1 MTTSAAGVAAA
12 AGAPAPVG
20 AAAPS
25 RGSLD
30 APVSALHGVGP
41 RRLADLEAVGIR
53 TIEDLLLS
61 LPRRYEDRAP
71 VRSIATLER
80 GTSATVAGRVV
91 SCRLR
96 RTRRPGFTL
105 VEVTIEDDTGRAR
118 ATFMNQ
124 THMASFFR
132 PGRRVALHGLYDR
145 GRGGLEF
152 TNPDHEPLTDATE
165 GTDDEDEAPYG
176 SGKTPEPDSLHTG
189 RIVPVYPAA
198 GTCTSR
204 MRRRWAHDALA
215 RLPSKPGDDAPSDP
229 LPEEIRRRHGFPPR
243 DEALRSAHFPPAGTS
258 LETLN
263 AFRTPAQQRL
273 VYEEFFE
280 FQVDLV
286 RRRRLAAR
294 RASSRP
300 LLIDDRIRRA
310 ARELLPFRLTG
321 DQRTALASIAD
332 DLRSSAPMRRLLQGD
347 VGSGKT
353 IVAVLAALIAMENGR
368 QVALMSPTE
377 VLAEQQYANVAR
389 LLAPSHFS
397 PLLLTGALTPTAR
410 REAAANIA
418 NGSTRFVVGTHAL
431 VQDDVAFRDLSLG
444 IVDEQHRF
452 GVMQRAA
459 LAAKGFHP
467 NLLVMTATPIPRT
480 LAMSAYG
487 DLDVSELRERPPGRQ
502 SVTTHVWTMSRRNE
516 AYERVRA
523 ELSSGRQAFVVHPL
537 VDESETLDLRGATAL
552 ARELDTIVFP
562 KHRVGLVHGGLPS
575 VGRQET
581 MTAFSAGAI
590 DVLVATTVV
599 EVGVDVPNATI
610 MVIEQAERFGLA
622 QLHQLRGRVG
632 RGEAASTCILLH
644 APEAGERALARL
656 EVLAETSDGFA
667 IAERDLELRGPGDL
681 LGTRQSGLPF
691 FRIGDVVRD
700 HRLMADAHQAAA
712 AWVAAAGAGKAGAPP
727 DADHLG

>member
-1 MTTSAAGVAAA
+1 M
-12 AGAPAPVG
+12 
-20 AAAPS
+20 
-25 RGSLD
+25 
-30 APVSALHGVGP
+30 
-41 RRLADLEAVGIR
+41 
-53 TIEDLLLS
+53 
-61 LPRRYEDRAP
+61 
-71 VRSIATLER
+71 
-80 GTSATVAGRVV
+80 
-91 SCRLR
+91 
-96 RTRRPGFTL
+96 
-105 VEVTIEDDTGRAR
+105 
-118 ATFMNQ
+118 
-124 THMASFFR
+124 
-132 PGRRVALHGLYDR
+132 ALHGLYDR
-145 GRGGLEF
+145 GRGGPEF
-152 TNPDHEPLTDATE
+152 TNPDHESLTDE
-165 GTDDEDEAPYG
+165 GEGADDEDETPFD
-176 SGKTPEPDSLHTG
+176 SGRTPEPSSLHTG
-189 RIVPVYPAA
+189 RIVPVYPAV

-215 RLPSKPGDDAPSDP
+215 RLPSEPGGNAPPDP
-229 LPEEIRRRHGFPPR
+229 LPEEIRRRHGFPSR

-273 VYEEFFE
+273 IYEEFFE

-294 RASSRP
+294 RASPRP
-300 LLIDDRIRRA
+300 LPIDDRVRRA
-310 ARELLPFRLTG
+310 AREILPFRLTG

-353 IVAVLAALIAMENGR
+353 IVALLAALIAMENGR

-377 VLAEQQYANVAR
+377 VLAEQQYATVAR
-389 LLAPSHFS
+389 LLAPSRFA
-397 PLLLTGALTPTAR
+397 PLLLTGALTPAVR
-410 REAAANIA
+410 REAATNIA
-418 NGSTRFVVGTHAL
+418 NGRTRFVAGTHAL
-431 VQDDVAFRDLSLG
+431 LQEGVAFRDLSLA
-444 IVDEQHRF
+444 IVDEQHLF

-487 DLDVSELRERPPGRQ
+487 DLDVSELRERPPGRRP
-502 SVTTHVWTMSRRNE
+502 VTTHVWTMSRRDE
-516 AYERVRA
+516 AYERVRN

-537 VDESETLDLRGATAL
+537 IDESETLDLRGATAL

-575 VGRQET
+575 AVRQET
-581 MTAFSAGAI
+581 MSAFGAGVI

-599 EVGVDVPNATI
+599 GVGVDVPNATV

-681 LGTRQSGLPF
+681 LGTRQSGLPV
-691 FRIGDVVRD
+691 FRIGDIVRD
-700 HRLMADAHQAAA
+700 HRLMADAHRAAA
-712 AWVAAAGAGKAGAPP
+712 AWVAARERRREAVAAGTGKTGAPP
-727 DADHLG
+727 GCASSPVS